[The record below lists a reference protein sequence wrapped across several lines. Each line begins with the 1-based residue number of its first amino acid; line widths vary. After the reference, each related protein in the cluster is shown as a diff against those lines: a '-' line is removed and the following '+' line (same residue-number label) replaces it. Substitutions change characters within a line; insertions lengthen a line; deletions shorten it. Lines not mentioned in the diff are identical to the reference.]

1 MLPLIKRLFDKIKQP
16 FDFYF
21 SPVYLCEVI
30 DKVIHIKS
38 VSANTMEYNA
48 KQLQI
53 IEVAERLFAQKGFAG
68 TSVRDIAQEADVNV
82 SMISYYFGSKEKLIE
97 ALFQL
102 RTSET
107 RLRLENLLN
116 NDDLSPIQKIY
127 VMVDNAVER
136 LMGNQCFHNIMM
148 REQLSSA
155 RTPIISDQIM
165 NLKMQN
171 IGLMKQLIEEG
182 QASGAFRKDI
192 DMSLMTTTLYGTI
205 NQAIA
210 TQEFFRKI
218 NHLET
223 MGEEE
228 FQKHLKRKLSQHLKN
243 LFKSTVTNE
252 NLSQD

>member
-1 MLPLIKRLFDKIKQP
+1 
-16 FDFYF
+16 
-21 SPVYLCEVI
+21 
-30 DKVIHIKS
+30 
-38 VSANTMEYNA
+38 MEYNV
-48 KQLQI
+48 KQIQI

-102 RTSET
+102 RISET
-107 RLRLENLLN
+107 RLRLETLLN
-116 NDDLSPIQKIY
+116 NDDLTPIQKIY
-127 VMVDNAVER
+127 VMIESAVER

-148 REQLSSA
+148 REQLSSE

-165 NLKMQN
+165 DLKMQN
-171 IGLMKQLIEEG
+171 IGLMQQLIEEG
-182 QASGAFRKDI
+182 QATGVFRKNI

-205 NQAIA
+205 NQALA

-218 NHLET
+218 NNLEK
-223 MGEEE
+223 MSEEE
-228 FQKHLKRKLSQHLKN
+228 FQKYLKRKLSQHLKN

-252 NLSQD
+252 HLSQD